1 MSVMRNLVLAG
12 LLWPA
17 VSTAQ
22 NIDALYQQGRA
33 EVAAGN
39 LLAAVTV
46 YTAIIS
52 TDPGQAAAHFQLSQ
66 LSLDMDDLK
75 NAQDHIRQAI
85 ELDDRNQEYRD
96 FAEEIVT
103 ITDGLRDAK
112 RSHDNRQYGN
122 AVQKYDELIVAYS
135 NFATLYYRKGLSL
148 QGNGQVDEAVVA
160 FRSAIEHNPRS
171 ESYPK
176 AIRTLAVR
184 EYQEGDQYYRIR
196 DWLPAEEQFTKA
208 LEIDPAFDQAYYR
221 LARTLGRQDRIAE
234 ALAVLDRAIAQNP
247 AYLPVRLEKGNLLR
261 GEERNREAAE
271 TYLGALA
278 VDPGDYRAMVGL
290 GQALKTDKP
299 TEAAIQLEMAL
310 AIKPDIVTANEL
322 LGEIYSQQEQWIKA
336 RPYLAKAV
344 KLKPKDHFTLWRL
357 AHVENNLGSWEAAK
371 DLARRSVSIDGKFQA
386 SWYELGRA
394 RKELGEM
401 AGAIQAF
408 KQAERGRDRATAADA
423 ARERKRLEV
432 RR

>member
-1 MSVMRNLVLAG
+1 MVL
-12 LLWPA
+12 
-17 VSTAQ
+17 
-22 NIDALYQQGRA
+22 RKM
-33 EVAAGN
+33 EEFKK
-39 LLAAVTV
+39 
-46 YTAIIS
+46 
-52 TDPGQAAAHFQLSQ
+52 AAAFLED
-66 LSLDMDDLK
+66 LLEANPEGLEMLDFKAKLGVIYLDM
-75 NAQDHIRQAI
+75 N
-85 ELDDRNQEYRD
+85 
-96 FAEEIVT
+96 EI
-103 ITDGLRDAK
+103 DK
-112 RSHDNRQYGN
+112 
-122 AVQKYDELIVAYS
+122 AV
-135 NFATLYYRKGLSL
+135 
-148 QGNGQVDEAVVA
+148 
-160 FRSAIEHNPRS
+160 
-171 ESYPK
+171 
-176 AIRTLAVR
+176 RTL
-184 EYQEGDQYYRIR
+184 
-196 DWLPAEEQFTKA
+196 EEA